1 MTSGCHERSVAPSL
15 RTVPTEEPPGAPDP
29 GQTPGASAAH
39 PDSARRNSAPTI
51 YDVAR
56 VAGVAPSTV
65 SRTFARP
72 GRVNA
77 DTAARVRAVADE
89 LGYRA
94 NPIARALSTSKTRML
109 ALMVSDVANPFYSEL
124 IRGAQIA
131 ASEEGYLVL
140 LADAQESATLER
152 EALERLIPV
161 VDGIVIGSSRMSDS
175 GLRTIAKQIPLI
187 VLNRE
192 LSDVPSVVTDNTA
205 GIHAA
210 VEHLHDLGHT
220 SITYVAGPEASWADG
235 ARWRALR
242 DAGAEL
248 GVHTHRIGPF
258 PPTFEGGLACADAL
272 LAHPPT
278 AAICYN
284 DLIAIGVMATLA
296 AGGPSRA
303 LRRERDRVRRH
314 PHRPAGLPAAD
325 HGRRTDAVHGCHRRA
340 QPAGPHPRGPSPG
353 RAGLRDAGQAQGP
366 GSTAQR
372 RRNRTSPALGTTRV
386 SGSAS

>member
-1 MTSGCHERSVAPSL
+1 MTSGCHVGTVRPSL
-15 RTVPTEEPPGAPDP
+15 RTVPTQDDPTIPAQPIP
-29 GQTPGASAAH
+29 GQSA
-39 PDSARRNSAPTI
+39 PEQPSSARRHSAPTI
-51 YDVAR
+51 YDVALA
-56 VAGVAPSTV
+56 AGVAPSTV

-94 NPIARALSTSKTRML
+94 NPIARALSTSRTRMV
-109 ALMVSDVANPFYSEL
+109 ALMVSDVSNPFYSEL

-192 LSDVPSVVTDNTA
+192 LSDVPCVVTDNSA

-210 VEHLHDLGHT
+210 VEHLKGLGHT

-248 GVHTHRIGPF
+248 AVHTHRIGPF

-278 AAICYN
+278 ATICYN
-284 DLIAIGVMATLA
+284 DLIAIGAMATL
-296 AGGPSRA
+296 R
-303 LRRERDRVRRH
+303 
-314 PHRPAGLPAAD
+314 
-325 HGRRTDAVHGCHRRA
+325 
-340 QPAGPHPRGPSPG
+340 
-353 RAGLRDAGQAQGP
+353 RAGLRVPSDVSVIGFDDILTARLVSPPLTTVAAPMRYMGATSVRNLLALSRGAQTTAGRAYVMP
-366 GSTAQR
+366 VKLRIRGSTAQR
-372 RRNRTSPALGTTRV
+372 RRNRTSPALGTTSV

>member
-1 MTSGCHERSVAPSL
+1 M
-15 RTVPTEEPPGAPDP
+15 PTLDIPEPPA
-29 GQTPGASAAH
+29 QS
-39 PDSARRNSAPTI
+39 DSTRGRAAPTI

-77 DTAARVRAVADE
+77 ETAARVRAVAEE

-94 NPIARALSTSKTRML
+94 NPIARALSTSKTRMV

-124 IRGAQIA
+124 IRGAQTA

-140 LADAQESATLER
+140 LADARESATRER

-161 VDGIVIGSSRMSDS
+161 VDGIIIGSSRMSDS

-192 LSDVPSVVTDNTA
+192 LNDVPSVVTDNAA
-205 GIHAA
+205 GMNAA
-210 VEHLHDLGHT
+210 VAHLHDLGHN
-220 SITYVAGPEASWADG
+220 SITYVSGPEASWADG
-235 ARWRALR
+235 ARWQALR
-242 DAGAEL
+242 EVGSAL

-258 PPTFEGGLACADAL
+258 PPTFEGGLNCADAL
-272 LAHPPT
+272 LAQVPT

-284 DLIAIGVMATLA
+284 DLIAIGAMATL
-296 AGGPSRA
+296 
-303 LRRERDRVRRH
+303 
-314 PHRPAGLPAAD
+314 
-325 HGRRTDAVHGCHRRA
+325 RRTGLRVPSDVSVVGFDDILTARLVSPPLTTVAAPMRYMGATAVRNLLSLTHGAHHRA
-340 QPAGPHPRGPSPG
+340 G
-353 RAGLRDAGQAQGP
+353 RAYVMPVKLMVR
-366 GSTAQR
+366 GSTGQR
-372 RRNRTSPALGTTRV
+372 RRNRNAPASGTTRV
-386 SGSAS
+386 SRTTS

>member
-1 MTSGCHERSVAPSL
+1 MTSGCHEWSVPSSL
-15 RTVPTEEPPGAPDP
+15 RTVPTEDLPTLPTQATPDQAVAAPAQP
-29 GQTPGASAAH
+29 S
-39 PDSARRNSAPTI
+39 DSARRNSAPTI

-140 LADAQESATLER
+140 LADAQESPTLER

-242 DAGAEL
+242 DAARSSGC
-248 GVHTHRIGPF
+248 T
-258 PPTFEGGLACADAL
+258 
-272 LAHPPT
+272 
-278 AAICYN
+278 
-284 DLIAIGVMATLA
+284 
-296 AGGPSRA
+296 
-303 LRRERDRVRRH
+303 
-314 PHRPAGLPAAD
+314 
-325 HGRRTDAVHGCHRRA
+325 RT
-340 QPAGPHPRGPSPG
+340 
-353 RAGLRDAGQAQGP
+353 
-366 GSTAQR
+366 GSARSR
-372 RRNRTSPALGTTRV
+372 RRSRVAWPALTRCWPIRRRRRSATTT
-386 SGSAS
+386 